1 MKRGIVLVANLKS
14 QWYCENLI
22 YSIRNSGCRL
32 PIRLIHFGGEPV
44 NSKYILDEVEFLTFD
59 DFSEEA
65 KAFVNNLRSVLTDC
79 PMGFL
84 YRFLAWFSDWDEFI
98 YADNDIVALMN
109 WELLIDYLDQGYD
122 LVHADEEY
130 TTQGIY
136 NYLLPSKI
144 EEIFGGEALNSAIT
158 AGHIVVKKNNNM
170 VANMNAAVD
179 WFKLNPEIP
188 IKHDQSLLHIASLL
202 GDWKTLNLCKPPF
215 NWLSTWS
222 GDYKNSLDLIHAIQ
236 GGYIQKT
243 ASFKVWISKMSDDGK
258 IKYNQQCISPSLNV
272 PISHLHYS
280 GRGHIGNESIDD
292 LMFSY
297 KNNEERMMS
306 LYKIQSSDL
315 FYITFMKNQFKRIR
329 RKFNQLF
336 KKK

>member
-1 MKRGIVLVANLKS
+1 MKKGIVLVANLKS

-84 YRFLAWFSDWDEFI
+84 YRFLAWFSDWDDFI

-158 AGHIVVKKNNNM
+158 AGHIVVKKSNNM
-170 VANMNAAVD
+170 VADMNAAVD

-215 NWLSTWS
+215 NWLSSWS

-236 GGYIQKT
+236 GGYIQNT
-243 ASFKVWISKMSDDGK
+243 ASFKEWTSKMSDGDR
-258 IKYNQQCISPSLNV
+258 YNQQSLPLSLNV

-297 KNNEERMMS
+297 QNNKKRMMS
-306 LYKIQSSDL
+306 LYKIQSSNL
-315 FYITFMKNQFKRIR
+315 FHITFMKNQFKRIR

-336 KKK
+336 KKNNK